1 MGPIGGLKRDTCKL
15 RVKERSKADNR
26 VSVRVH
32 GAMPTH
38 LLPKESND
46 VLYRRVPLKKAFFF
60 WSFFSSF
67 IRHRVYDL
75 CGKMVGCSRWI
86 TTEQNNSLR
95 CRTVIRRGD
104 ESMNIFTTVSDP
116 KNMGILIGRTK

>member
-1 MGPIGGLKRDTCKL
+1 MEPIGGLKRVTCTL

-46 VLYRRVPLKKAFFF
+46 VLYRRVYLGKAFLFC
-60 WSFFSSF
+60 SFFF
-67 IRHRVYDL
+67 FHPAP
-75 CGKMVGCSRWI
+75 
-86 TTEQNNSLR
+86 SLR
-95 CRTVIRRGD
+95 
-104 ESMNIFTTVSDP
+104 P
-116 KNMGILIGRTK
+116 LW